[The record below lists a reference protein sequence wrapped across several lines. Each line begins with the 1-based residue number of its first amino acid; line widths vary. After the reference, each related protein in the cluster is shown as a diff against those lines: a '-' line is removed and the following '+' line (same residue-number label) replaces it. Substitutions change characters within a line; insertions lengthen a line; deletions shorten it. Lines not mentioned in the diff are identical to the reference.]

1 VDAYADFFPDLLAFS
16 VLLLIAIAAA
26 PLAARVGLP
35 GPAAFLGVG
44 IVAGATDLIPT
55 DELGP
60 LHLEQIASVALF
72 AILFQGG
79 ISTGVRALRPNMTPT
94 LVLALPGTAATAAGL
109 AAVGHYAFGLDWTIA
124 ALVGVALAPTDPAA
138 VYAVLRRSGGGDSRA
153 RTILEAESGFNDPVG
168 ISLMVAVLAYVGP
181 DEAGVGGGFV
191 RFAQELGIGSAVGIA
206 AGLLLIVVLRAT
218 KGIPDD
224 LQGIGFLSAAIGI
237 GALSATIHGSGFL
250 AVYIAG
256 LLVSDAWREQDGSR
270 HVATEGAAAI
280 AEPLL
285 FGMFGAAF
293 ASSVG
298 WAELGYGVGL
308 IVALALIVRPP
319 VAFAGTMGAGLS
331 MGERRLVAWG
341 GLKGAVPLLLA
352 AYPALEALDDSARVQ
367 GIVLVA
373 TAGSIL
379 LQGATLAAVAKGAV
393 GARAEA
399 RAPTKSPATGRR
411 A

>member
-16 VLLLIAIAAA
+16 VLILVAIAVA
-26 PLAARVGLP
+26 PLATRVGLP

-44 IVAGATDLIPT
+44 IVAGAAGFIPT
-55 DELGP
+55 DELGA
-60 LHLEQIASVALF
+60 LRLEEIAAVALY

-79 ISTGVRALRPNMTPT
+79 IATGFEAFRRNAAPT

-109 AAVGHYAFGLDWTIA
+109 AAVGHYVFGLEWTIA

-138 VYAVLRRSGGGDSRA
+138 VYSVLRRSGGGDTRA
-153 RTILEAESGFNDPVG
+153 RTILEGESGFNDPVG

-181 DEAGVGGGFV
+181 EHAGVGGGFV
-191 RFAQELGIGSAVGIA
+191 RFIEELGIGSAVGVA
-206 AGLLLIVVLRAT
+206 AGLALIFILHLT
-218 KGIPDD
+218 KGVPDD
-224 LQGIGFLSAAIGI
+224 LQGIGFLVAAICV
-237 GALSATIHGSGFL
+237 GAATASLHGSGFL

-280 AEPLL
+280 AEPML
-285 FGMFGAAF
+285 FGLLGAAF
-293 ASSVG
+293 ATAVG
-298 WAELGYGVGL
+298 WHELGYGVG
-308 IVALALIVRPP
+308 IVLALAFVVRPL
-319 VAFAGTMGAGLS
+319 VAFGGTAWSGLTL
-331 MGERRLVAWG
+331 GERRLVAWG

-352 AYPALEALDDSARVQ
+352 AYPALDALDGADSVQ

-379 LQGATLAAVAKGAV
+379 VQGASLATVARGAVAD
-393 GARAEA
+393 AEDA
-399 RAPTKSPATGRR
+399 GRDHADEPASSLP
-411 A
+411 

>member
-1 VDAYADFFPDLLAFS
+1 
-16 VLLLIAIAAA
+16 
-26 PLAARVGLP
+26 
-35 GPAAFLGVG
+35 
-44 IVAGATDLIPT
+44 
-55 DELGP
+55 
-60 LHLEQIASVALF
+60 
-72 AILFQGG
+72 
-79 ISTGVRALRPNMTPT
+79 
-94 LVLALPGTAATAAGL
+94 
-109 AAVGHYAFGLDWTIA
+109 
-124 ALVGVALAPTDPAA
+124 
-138 VYAVLRRSGGGDSRA
+138 
-153 RTILEAESGFNDPVG
+153 
-168 ISLMVAVLAYVGP
+168 MVAVLAYVGP
-181 DEAGVGGGFV
+181 DASGVGGGFV
-191 RFAQELGIGSAVGIA
+191 RFAQELGIGSVVGIA

-218 KGIPDD
+218 KGVPDD
-224 LQGIGFLSAAIGI
+224 LQGIGFLVAAIGI
-237 GALSATIHGSGFL
+237 GALSASIHGSGFL

-256 LLVSDAWREQDGSR
+256 LLVSDAWRAQDGSR

-285 FGMFGAAF
+285 FGLLGAAF

-298 WAELGYGVGL
+298 WSELGYGVGL

-319 VAFAGTMGAGLS
+319 VAFAGTIGSGLT

-352 AYPALEALDDSARVQ
+352 AYPALEGLDGAARVQ

-393 GARAEA
+393 GARTEA
-399 RAPTKSPATGRR
+399 RAPTESAATGRR

>member
-44 IVAGATDLIPT
+44 IVAGATDLVPT

-181 DEAGVGGGFV
+181 DAAGVGGGFV

-206 AGLLLIVVLRAT
+206 AGLLLILVLRAT

-224 LQGIGFLSAAIGI
+224 LQGIGFLAAAIGI

-256 LLVSDAWREQDGSR
+256 LLVSDAWRAQDGSR

-285 FGMFGAAF
+285 FGMLGAAF

-319 VAFAGTMGAGLS
+319 VAFAGTVGAGLS

-352 AYPALEALDDSARVQ
+352 AYPALEALDDAARVQ

-399 RAPTKSPATGRR
+399 RAPTESAATGRR

>member
-1 VDAYADFFPDLLAFS
+1 MDAYADFFPDLLAFAA
-16 VLLLIAIAAA
+16 LLLIAIAAA
-26 PLAARVGLP
+26 PLAARARLP

-55 DELGP
+55 DDLGA
-60 LHLEQIASVALF
+60 LHLEQIATVALY

-79 ISTGVRALRPNMTPT
+79 ISTGLRALRPNMTPT
-94 LVLALPGTAATAAGL
+94 VVLALPGTAATAGGL
-109 AAVGHYAFGLDWTIA
+109 ALVGHYAFGLDWTIA

-138 VYAVLRRSGGGDSRA
+138 VYAVLRGTGGRVVRA

-181 DEAGVGGGFV
+181 EHAGVGGGFT
-191 RFAQELGIGSAVGIA
+191 RFVQELGIGAAMGIA
-206 AGLLLIVVLRAT
+206 AGLVLIWVLRAT
-218 KGIPDD
+218 KGVPDD
-224 LQGIGFLSAAIGI
+224 LQGIGFLVAAIAI
-237 GALSATIHGSGFL
+237 GAATATLHGSGFL
-250 AVYIAG
+250 AVYISG

-285 FGMFGAAF
+285 FGMLGAAF

-298 WAELGYGVGL
+298 WTELGYGVGL
-308 IVALALIVRPP
+308 ILALSLVVRPI
-319 VAFAGTMGAGLS
+319 VAFTGTIGTGLN

-352 AYPALEALDDSARVQ
+352 AYPALEALDGASDVQ

-379 LQGATLAAVAKGAV
+379 LQGATLAAVARSAV
-393 GARAEA
+393 GARAGS
-399 RAPTKSPATGRR
+399 RAPDGERATARPG
-411 A
+411 